1 MTFINSEREKG
12 NEEEENLEKK
22 LIELRQFRNVW
33 NVFYV
38 RQI

>member
-22 LIELRQFRNVW
+22 LIELRHFRNVW
-33 NVFYV
+33 SVFYV